1 MRRHPRLV
9 NWLWRW
15 HRRLGLAAA
24 LFVLLLAG
32 SGILLNHTADLGLER
47 RFIEWPLLH
56 RLYGE
61 RSGDR
66 SAYQLGGRWLSR
78 AADGTVYLDVQSVA
92 PCRGDLVGAA
102 LQGAIL
108 VVACARELLLLT
120 DDGDLIES
128 VTASTGL
135 PTPLTGV
142 GLVDAHQLAVQV
154 GDQWRLAD
162 LEQIDFSARAAG
174 GSLIRQLAPAPL
186 PSVIRDALPD
196 QAQWLSWERLLLD
209 VHSGRLAGR
218 IGVLLVDAIG
228 VLLCALALSGIAMWW
243 LHRRR
248 RQRR

>member
-1 MRRHPRLV
+1 M
-9 NWLWRW
+9 
-15 HRRLGLAAA
+15 
-24 LFVLLLAG
+24 
-32 SGILLNHTADLGLER
+32 
-47 RFIEWPLLH
+47 
-56 RLYGE
+56 
-61 RSGDR
+61 
-66 SAYQLGGRWLSR
+66 
-78 AADGTVYLDVQSVA
+78 
-92 PCRGDLVGAA
+92 
-102 LQGAIL
+102 
-108 VVACARELLLLT
+108 
-120 DDGDLIES
+120 
-128 VTASTGL
+128 
-135 PTPLTGV
+135 
-142 GLVDAHQLAVQV
+142 QV